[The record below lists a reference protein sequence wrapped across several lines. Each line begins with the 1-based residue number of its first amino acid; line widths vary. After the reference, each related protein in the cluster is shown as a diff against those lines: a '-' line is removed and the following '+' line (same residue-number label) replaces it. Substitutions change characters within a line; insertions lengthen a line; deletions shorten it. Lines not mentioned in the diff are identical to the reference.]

1 MSLHEKKMSVF
12 GRAPIAG
19 VVIMIIIVAG
29 LVVDVTKADSDNFYA
44 DIIRLDNVTQK
55 IHQNYVEEMSSKDLI
70 DNAIKGMMRILDP
83 HTTYFEPKQYEELK
97 IHTDGKFGGL
107 GIQISIRD
115 KVLTVMTPITGTPAF
130 RAGIQSGDQILKI
143 EGKSTAGITIDNAV
157 NKLRGEPGTKV
168 TITVRRKGEPKDND
182 YAITREVIHI
192 KSVPYLGVLD
202 SCIGYIQL
210 STFSQDA
217 GSEVEK
223 AIKELMKKDI
233 KGVVFDLR
241 HNPGGLLPQAIEV
254 AEKFLARKSLIVSTR
269 GRVRGQNNEY
279 SSGAQPVLPLDIPLV
294 VLVDYASASASEI
307 VSGAVQ
313 DWDRGVILGDTT
325 FGKGSVQSI
334 LPLDPTHHLKLTTAF
349 YYTPAGRC
357 INRPENAV
365 RGVES
370 EDEMGEEDDG
380 EEIDSSSVKDSSK
393 IAKKPKADTTAYK
406 TKNGRIVYG
415 GGGIVPDTIVQQ
427 KMLTLPIRALL
438 VKDAFFQFANFQY
451 PKMKKQKVKVDSSF
465 QVTPALMN
473 DFYAFLDSIKF
484 NYQNF
489 AQMRFTEFKYGTG
502 VTDTLDSAGKKIS
515 IYPDTLTLA
524 TNELQEL
531 KMLASRI
538 DSILTGESK
547 RELLEN
553 ENEIKS
559 FLREAII
566 TREFGQDHEVYYRL
580 KLSQDNQLKAAI
592 NLLLNKDKYASLL
605 KPGTLAEGENKG
617 TK

>member
-1 MSLHEKKMSVF
+1 MSLHDKKMSVF
-12 GRAPIAG
+12 GKVPIAG
-19 VVIMIIIVAG
+19 VVIMVIIVAG

-115 KVLTVMTPITGTPAF
+115 KVLTVMTPIAGTPAF

-143 EGKSTAGITIDNAV
+143 DGKSTAGISIDNAV
-157 NKLRGEPGTKV
+157 NKLRGEPNTKV
-168 TITVRRKGEPKDND
+168 TITIRRKGEPKDND
-182 YAITREVIHI
+182 YVITREIIHI
-192 KSVPYLGVLD
+192 KSVPYFGMLD
-202 SCIGYIQL
+202 SSIGYIQL

-223 AIKELMKKDI
+223 AIKELMKKDL

-334 LPLDPTHHLKLTTAF
+334 LPLDPKHHLKLTTAF

-357 INRPENAV
+357 INRPENGV
-365 RGVES
+365 RGVDAD
-370 EDEMGEEDDG
+370 DEMGEGDD
-380 EEIDSSSVKDSSK
+380 ESTDSSNVKVDSSK
-393 IAKKPKADTTAYK
+393 AEKKPAVDTTAYK
-406 TKNGRIVYG
+406 TKNGRIVHG

-427 KMLTLPIRALL
+427 KILSLPIRALL
-438 VKDAFFQFANFQY
+438 VKDAFFQFANIQY
-451 PKMKKQKVKVDSSF
+451 PKMKKQKLKIDSSF
-465 QVTPALMN
+465 QVSAGMMKN
-473 DFYAFLDSIKF
+473 FYTFLDSIKF
-484 NYQNF
+484 NFQSF
-489 AQMRFTEFKYGTG
+489 AQMRFSELKYGTG
-502 VTDTLDSAGKKIS
+502 IADTVDSAGKKIS
-515 IYPDTLTLA
+515 IYPDTLSFA
-524 TNELQEL
+524 PGELQEL
-531 KMLASRI
+531 KKLASRI
-538 DSILTGESK
+538 DSILAGESR

-553 ENEIKS
+553 ESEIKN
-559 FLREAII
+559 FLKDAFI
-566 TREFGQDHEVYYRL
+566 TREFGQDNEVYYRT
-580 KLSQDNQLKAAI
+580 KLSQDNQLKAAT
-592 NLLLNKDKYASLL
+592 NLLLDKEKYLSLL
-605 KPGTLAEGENKG
+605 KPSAIAEGESGKA
-617 TK
+617 K

>member
-1 MSLHEKKMSVF
+1 MMSLHDKKMSVF
-12 GRAPIAG
+12 GKVPIAG
-19 VVIMIIIVAG
+19 VVIMMIIVAG

-55 IHQNYVEEMSSKDLI
+55 IHQNYVEEMPSKDLI
-70 DNAIKGMMRILDP
+70 DNAIKGMLRILDP

-143 EGKSTAGITIDNAV
+143 DGKSTTGISIDNAV

-168 TITVRRKGEPKDND
+168 NITIRRKGEPKDND
-182 YAITREVIHI
+182 YVITREVIRI
-192 KSVPYLGVLD
+192 KSVPYYGLLD
-202 SCIGYIQL
+202 SSIGYIQL

-217 GSEVEK
+217 GSEVER
-223 AIKELMKKDI
+223 AIKELMKKDL

-334 LPLDPTHHLKLTTAF
+334 LPLDQTHHLKLTTAF

-365 RGVES
+365 RGADAD
-370 EDEMGEEDDG
+370 DEMGEDEG
-380 EEIDSSSVKDSSK
+380 EVDSSSVSNDSSK
-393 IAKKPKADTTAYK
+393 VAKKPAVDTTAYK
-406 TKNGRIVYG
+406 TKSGRIVYG
-415 GGGIVPDTIVQQ
+415 GGGIVPDTIVEQ

-438 VKDAFFQFANFQY
+438 VKDVFFQFANLQY
-451 PKMKKQKVKVDSSF
+451 PKMKKQKVKIDSSF
-465 QVTPALMN
+465 QVSTALMK
-473 DFYAFLDSIKF
+473 DFYAYLDSTKF
-484 NYQNF
+484 NYQSF
-489 AQMRFTEFKYGTG
+489 AQMRFSELKYGAG
-502 VTDTLDSAGKKIS
+502 IADTLDSAGKKIS
-515 IYPDTLTLA
+515 IYPDTLTFA
-524 TNELQEL
+524 SGELQEL
-531 KMLASRI
+531 KKLAARM
-538 DSILTGESK
+538 DSILAGESR

-553 ENEIKS
+553 EGEMKN
-559 FLREAII
+559 FLREAFI
-566 TREFGQDHEVYYRL
+566 TREFGQDNDVYYRL

-592 NLLLNKDKYASLL
+592 NLLLNKEKYVSLL
-605 KPGTLAEGENKG
+605 KPGNIADGQSGKA
-617 TK
+617 K

>member
-1 MSLHEKKMSVF
+1 MSLHDKKMNVF
-12 GRAPIAG
+12 GKVPIAG

-29 LVVDVTKADSDNFYA
+29 LVIDVTKADSDNFYA

-115 KVLTVMTPITGTPAF
+115 KVLTVMTPINGTPAS
-130 RAGIQSGDQILKI
+130 RAGIQSGDQILQI
-143 EGKSTAGITIDNAV
+143 DGKSTTGITIDNAV

-182 YAITREVIHI
+182 YVITREVIRI
-192 KSVPYLGVLD
+192 KSVPYYGLLD
-202 SCIGYIQL
+202 SNIGYIQL

-223 AIKELMKKDI
+223 GIRELMKKDL
-233 KGVVFDLR
+233 KGLVFDLR

-365 RGVES
+365 RGADA
-370 EDEMGEEDDG
+370 EDEMDDEES
-380 EEIDSSSVKDSSK
+380 ESDSSSVKSDTSQ
-393 IAKKPKADTTAYK
+393 AEKKSAVDTTAYK

-438 VKDAFFQFANFQY
+438 VKDAFFQFANLQY
-451 PKMKKQKVKVDSSF
+451 PKMKKQKVKIDSSF
-465 QVTPALMN
+465 QVSTAMMK
-473 DFYAFLDSIKF
+473 DFYTFLDSIKF
-484 NYQNF
+484 NYQSL
-489 AQMRFTEFKYGTG
+489 AQMRFSELKYGTG
-502 VTDTLDSAGKKIS
+502 IADTLDSTGKKIS
-515 IYPDTLTLA
+515 IYPDTLSFA
-524 TNELQEL
+524 TGELQEL
-531 KMLASRI
+531 KKLASRI
-538 DSILTGESK
+538 DSILAGESR

-553 ENEIKS
+553 ESEIKN
-559 FLREAII
+559 FLRDAVI
-566 TREFGQDHEVYYRL
+566 TREFGQDNDVYYRL
-580 KLSQDNQLKAAI
+580 KLSQDNQLKSAI
-592 NLLLNKDKYASLL
+592 NLLLNKEKYVSLL
-605 KPGTLAEGENKG
+605 KPATLVEGESGKA
-617 TK
+617 K

>member
-1 MSLHEKKMSVF
+1 MMSLHDKKMSVF
-12 GRAPIAG
+12 GKVPIAG
-19 VVIMIIIVAG
+19 VVIMMIIVAG

-55 IHQNYVEEMSSKDLI
+55 IHQNYVEEMPSKDLI
-70 DNAIKGMMRILDP
+70 DNAIKGMLRILDP

-143 EGKSTAGITIDNAV
+143 DSKSTAGISIDNAV

-168 TITVRRKGEPKDND
+168 TITIRRKGEPKDND
-182 YAITREVIHI
+182 YVITREVIRI
-192 KSVPYLGVLD
+192 KSVPYYGLLD
-202 SCIGYIQL
+202 SSIGYIQL

-223 AIKELMKKDI
+223 AIKELMKKDLN
-233 KGVVFDLR
+233 GVVFDLR

-365 RGVES
+365 RGADA
-370 EDEMGEEDDG
+370 EDEMGED
-380 EEIDSSSVKDSSK
+380 EEVADSSSVNKDSTQ
-393 IAKKPKADTTAYK
+393 AEKKSGVDTTAYK
-406 TKNGRIVYG
+406 TKNGRVVYG
-415 GGGIVPDTIVQQ
+415 GGGIVPDTIVEQ
-427 KMLTLPIRALL
+427 KFLTLPIRALL
-438 VKDAFFQFANFQY
+438 VKDIFFQFANLQY
-451 PKMKKQKVKVDSSF
+451 PKMKKQKVKIDSSF
-465 QVTPALMN
+465 QVSPVMMK
-473 DFYAFLDSIKF
+473 DFYTFLDSIKF
-484 NYQNF
+484 NYQSL
-489 AQMRFTEFKYGTG
+489 AQMRFTELKYGAG
-502 VTDTLDSAGKKIS
+502 IADTVDSTGKKIS
-515 IYPDTLTLA
+515 IYPDTLVFVPG
-524 TNELQEL
+524 ELQEL
-531 KMLASRI
+531 KKLASRM
-538 DSILTGESK
+538 DSILAAESR
-547 RELLEN
+547 RELVDN
-553 ENEIKS
+553 ESEMKS
-559 FLREAII
+559 FLREAFI
-566 TREFGQDHEVYYRL
+566 TREFGQDNDVYYRL

-592 NLLLNKDKYASLL
+592 KLLLNKEKYVSLL
-605 KPGTLAEGENKG
+605 KPGTIAEVESGKA
-617 TK
+617 K

>member
-1 MSLHEKKMSVF
+1 MSLHDKKMSVF
-12 GRAPIAG
+12 GKVPIAG
-19 VVIMIIIVAG
+19 VVIMMIIVAG

-70 DNAIKGMMRILDP
+70 DNAIKGMLRILDP

-143 EGKSTAGITIDNAV
+143 DGKSTTGISIDNAV

-168 TITVRRKGEPKDND
+168 NITIRRKGEPKDNE

-192 KSVPYLGVLD
+192 KSVPYYGLLD
-202 SCIGYIQL
+202 SSIGYIQL

-223 AIKELMKKDI
+223 SIKELMKKDL

-365 RGVES
+365 RGADAD
-370 EDEMGEEDDG
+370 DEMGEDEGDA
-380 EEIDSSSVKDSSK
+380 DSSSVNKDSLK
-393 IAKKPKADTTAYK
+393 VGKKSTVDTTAYK
-406 TKNGRIVYG
+406 TKSGRIVYG
-415 GGGIVPDTIVQQ
+415 GGGIVPDTIVEQ

-438 VKDAFFQFANFQY
+438 VKDAFFQYANMQY
-451 PKMKKQKVKVDSSF
+451 PKMKKQKVKIDSSF
-465 QVTPALMN
+465 QVAPAMMK
-473 DFYAFLDSIKF
+473 DFYAYLDSIKF
-484 NYQNF
+484 NYQSF
-489 AQMRFTEFKYGTG
+489 AQMRFTELKYGAG
-502 VTDTLDSAGKKIS
+502 IADTLDSAGKKIS
-515 IYPDTLTLA
+515 IYPDTLTFA
-524 TNELQEL
+524 SGELQEL
-531 KMLASRI
+531 KKLSSRM
-538 DSILTGESK
+538 DSILAGESR
-547 RELLEN
+547 RELVQN

-559 FLREAII
+559 FLRDAFI
-566 TREFGQDHEVYYRL
+566 TREFGQDNDVYYRL

-592 NLLLNKDKYASLL
+592 SLLLNKEKYASLL
-605 KPGTLAEGENKG
+605 KPGNLVEGESGKA
-617 TK
+617 K